1 MRRNA
6 FLAGKRECEK
16 AIQKVEAQQGQGQLL
31 GFAVLADVG
40 KYPKEF
46 RQAVDPGA
54 GRRPGSPAAPP
65 GYPCGSFLAPRL
77 TTGFD
82 GGGTTGPMSPSGA
95 WSRST
100 ITGAWSLGP
109 RPLRA

>member
-46 RQAVDPGA
+46 RQAVEA
-54 GRRPGSPAAPP
+54 GCRAA
-65 GYPCGSFLAPRL
+65 
-77 TTGFD
+77 TG
-82 GGGTTGPMSPSGA
+82 
-95 WSRST
+95 
-100 ITGAWSLGP
+100 
-109 RPLRA
+109 